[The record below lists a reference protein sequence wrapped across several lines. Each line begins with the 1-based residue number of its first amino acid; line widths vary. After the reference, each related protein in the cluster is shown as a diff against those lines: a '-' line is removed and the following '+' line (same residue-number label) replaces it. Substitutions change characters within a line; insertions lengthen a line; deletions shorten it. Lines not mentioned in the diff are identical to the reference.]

1 LLPTI
6 VRRTCVPPT
15 RTGPGVT
22 VAIVGPVEKQNTA
35 LHDVKSNASE
45 RKAAHASKRPGLN
58 KAPGMAEF
66 P

>member
-1 LLPTI
+1 
-6 VRRTCVPPT
+6 
-15 RTGPGVT
+15 
-22 VAIVGPVEKQNTA
+22 VEKQNTA